1 MCKLSQENMAIKK
14 NVDAEENMCVTI
26 IKYLFSG
33 LMILGVI
40 NYIVTGQKPGQAPK
54 PKADKGFTKQE

>member
-1 MCKLSQENMAIKK
+1 MAIKK